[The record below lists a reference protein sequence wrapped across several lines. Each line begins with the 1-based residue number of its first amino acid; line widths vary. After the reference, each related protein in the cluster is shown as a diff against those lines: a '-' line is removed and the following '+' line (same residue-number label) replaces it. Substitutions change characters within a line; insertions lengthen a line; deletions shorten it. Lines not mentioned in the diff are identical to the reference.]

1 MVKLN
6 RNRKFSYVF
15 PTVVLFLFF
24 CVRVMQIYC
33 THYPL
38 ASVRSWEANI
48 VVEIGKFVVPIVSWI
63 LGNYAVTSL
72 LDGEDRKSVV

>member
-1 MVKLN
+1 
-6 RNRKFSYVF
+6 
-15 PTVVLFLFF
+15 
-24 CVRVMQIYC
+24 MQIYC

-63 LGNYAVTSL
+63 LGNYAVT
-72 LDGEDRKSVV
+72 